1 MLKYD
6 LTKTIEVTIGVVLLW
21 VALLIQFFYP
31 EIFSDYDFLVYI
43 FFSLWLLR
51 ILYINKKPPQKNNNS
66 SFLGKSIFLF
76 LFLIVVIFSYE
87 ILRKSFN
94 PSRLFYTDLFELLVL
109 LIILA
114 IAIIYSYL
122 TFSKGYTPLVL
133 NFQKKISQSKFI
145 FVILYLIIIF
155 STIYFFYLRARSYFL

>member
-51 ILYINKKPPQKNNNS
+51 ILYINKKPPQKTITLL
-66 SFLGKSIFLF
+66 LGKSIFF
-76 LFLIVVIFSYE
+76 
-87 ILRKSFN
+87 
-94 PSRLFYTDLFELLVL
+94 
-109 LIILA
+109 
-114 IAIIYSYL
+114 
-122 TFSKGYTPLVL
+122 
-133 NFQKKISQSKFI
+133 FI
-145 FVILYLIIIF
+145 FDC
-155 STIYFFYLRARSYFL
+155 RDFLTRF